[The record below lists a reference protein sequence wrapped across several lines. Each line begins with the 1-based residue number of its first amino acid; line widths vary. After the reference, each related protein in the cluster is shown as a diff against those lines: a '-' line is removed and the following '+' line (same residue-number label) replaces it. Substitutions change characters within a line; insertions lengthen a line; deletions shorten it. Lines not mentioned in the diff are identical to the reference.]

1 MQGSRFGEIG
11 FAPSS
16 AVRRDQEPPRYP
28 ARDDHR
34 DAARHGVADG
44 GDDRR
49 GGVARPER
57 LEDEPIGSGRDTRA
71 HVQVVGAAR
80 DDMVKEA
87 ETILDRVDD
96 EVYIKVPTTEEGLA
110 AMQLLKQRGVRVS
123 ATAVYTRLQGFMA
136 VAAGADYIA
145 PYVNRVSDV
154 DVDPRTLIASIA
166 KMIEAHKAPTKIVAA
181 SFKNITQV
189 NEALLAAA
197 HAVTVQP
204 RLLHGAFG
212 AAAIGKA
219 VNDFAADWHS
229 IVGDTNFAAL

>member
-1 MQGSRFGEIG
+1 MEFLFDTTNIADIERFGACFPYTG
-11 FAPSS
+11 VTSNPSILRKDGQTE
-16 AVRRDQEPPRYP
+16 VFDTFRRIRSVV
-28 ARDDHR
+28 
-34 DAARHGVADG
+34 GM
-44 GDDRR
+44 
-49 GGVARPER
+49 ER
-57 LEDEPIGSGRDTRA
+57 SL

-110 AMQLLKQRGVRVS
+110 AMQLLKQRGVRVT

-189 NEALLAAA
+189 NEALLAGA